1 MITLDDVLKEISMFD
16 SSKAIQATDL
26 PVKVIKDNKV
36 ITVIFL
42 QNKYGLISMN
52 LLVKENGLKLANITP
67 VFK

>member
-52 LLVKENGLKLANITP
+52 LLLKENGLKLANITP

>member
-16 SSKAIQATDL
+16 SSKAIQATDI

-42 QNKYGLISMN
+42 HIKCGLISMN
-52 LLVKENGLKLANITP
+52 LLVKENCLKLANITP

>member
-1 MITLDDVLKEISMFD
+1 MITLDDILKEISMFD
-16 SSKAIQATDL
+16 SSKAIQATDI

-52 LLVKENGLKLANITP
+52 LLVKENCLKLANITP

>member
-16 SSKAIQATDL
+16 SSKAMQATDI

-52 LLVKENGLKLANITP
+52 LLVKENCLKLANITP

>member
-16 SSKAIQATDL
+16 SSKAIQATDI

-36 ITVIFL
+36 ITVTFL

-52 LLVKENGLKLANITP
+52 LLVKENCLKLANITP

>member
-1 MITLDDVLKEISMFD
+1 MITLDVVLKEISMFD
-16 SSKAIQATDL
+16 SSKAIQATDI

-52 LLVKENGLKLANITP
+52 LLVKENCLKLANITP

>member
-1 MITLDDVLKEISMFD
+1 MITLDDALKEISMFD
-16 SSKAIQATDL
+16 SSKAIQATDK

-52 LLVKENGLKLANITP
+52 LLVKENCLKLANITP

>member
-16 SSKAIQATDL
+16 SSKAIQATDI

>member
-16 SSKAIQATDL
+16 SSKAIQATDI
-26 PVKVIKDNKV
+26 PVKVIKDNRV

-52 LLVKENGLKLANITP
+52 LLVKENCLKLANITP

>member
-16 SSKAIQATDL
+16 SSKAIQATDI

-52 LLVKENGLKLANITP
+52 LLVKENCLKLANITP

>member
-16 SSKAIQATDL
+16 SSKAIQATDI

-52 LLVKENGLKLANITP
+52 LLVKKNCLKLANITP

>member
-16 SSKAIQATDL
+16 SSKAIQATDI

-52 LLVKENGLKLANITP
+52 LLVKQNCLKLANITP

>member
-1 MITLDDVLKEISMFD
+1 MITLDDALKEISMFD
-16 SSKAIQATDL
+16 SSKAIQAPDK

-52 LLVKENGLKLANITP
+52 LLVKENCLKLANITP